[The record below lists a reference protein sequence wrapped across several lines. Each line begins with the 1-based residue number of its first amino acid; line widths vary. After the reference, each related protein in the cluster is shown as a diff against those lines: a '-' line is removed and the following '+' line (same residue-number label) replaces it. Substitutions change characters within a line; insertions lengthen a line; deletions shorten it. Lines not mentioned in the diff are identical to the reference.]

1 MDADA
6 NQSSGRRTLS
16 ASTASTR
23 STSGRRQHR
32 ATPYGRQG
40 LATQSPRRPPRCR
53 TCGHRM
59 KGHGAGGCPKA
70 RNDTFQR
77 QQYLRELE
85 DKHRG
90 LTCVVMLDEGSTAGQ
105 KLVMLLLGED
115 GKAVHSLANAFN
127 KGKKGRWTSVARCA
141 WRAIVVISNRPWVQK
156 AAEKLLLSWL
166 SGWGKV
172 HCKAD

>member
-1 MDADA
+1 M
-6 NQSSGRRTLS
+6 GRVVVPRYV
-16 ASTASTR
+16 
-23 STSGRRQHR
+23 STSLTSFVRLTIHIRQ
-32 ATPYGRQG
+32 
-40 LATQSPRRPPRCR
+40 
-53 TCGHRM
+53 
-59 KGHGAGGCPKA
+59 A

-90 LTCVVMLDEGSTAGQ
+90 LVQLLVTSAEEAPTEVEKAEELGFKTCVVMLDEGSTAGQ